1 MIKGKVRA
9 VISWAAVLIWMVVI
23 FLFSAQNGVQSGNLS
38 GSLLKKILDFF
49 HFSTEQMDF
58 WEMILRKGAHFGVYC
73 ILAILLAVAFR
84 ASGVSLRKGIGLAL
98 LMSAA
103 YAVTDEVH
111 QYFVPG
117 RAMRAFDV
125 FIDTCGAGTGLLL
138 YLAAHFWIHAAR
150 QRRRANQHMRTGD

>member
-1 MIKGKVRA
+1 MRKGKVRA

-23 FLFSAQNGVQSGNLS
+23 FLFSAQNGAQSGDLS
-38 GSLLKKILDFF
+38 GSLLEKILAFF
-49 HFSTEQMDF
+49 HFSTEQTDF
-58 WEMILRKGAHFGVYC
+58 WEMILRKGAHFGVYF

-98 LMSAA
+98 LLSAA

-125 FIDTCGAGTGLLL
+125 FIDTCGAATGLLL
-138 YLAAHFWIHAAR
+138 YLAARFGIHGVR
-150 QRRRANQHMRTGD
+150 QRRRANQHMKTGE